1 MLLRLA
7 LAASVLAAIPAAAG
21 ASSPDAWNEFR
32 AEVRSACLAAGKTQ
46 GMANPRIVV
55 HPFGTTSYGIAVLRQ
70 GDERKICVFDKQ
82 TKAVELT

>member
-7 LAASVLAAIPAAAG
+7 LVATALAAIPAAAG

-32 AEVRSACLAAGKTQ
+32 AEVRSACLAAGQAQ
-46 GMANPRIVV
+46 GMANPTIVV
-55 HPFGTTSYGIAVLRQ
+55 HPFGTQSYGIAVLRQ